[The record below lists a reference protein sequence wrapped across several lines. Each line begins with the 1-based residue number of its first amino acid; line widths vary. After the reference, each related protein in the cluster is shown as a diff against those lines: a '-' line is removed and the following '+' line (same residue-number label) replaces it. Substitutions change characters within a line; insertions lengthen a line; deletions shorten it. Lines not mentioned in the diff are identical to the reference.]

1 MMEDEIVGR
10 AIERGVALIC
20 QSGTIALTLMFNH
33 RSLPIGCLFTV
44 GNQTRL
50 AVEDLIE
57 ILCEDARVT
66 AFGLY
71 LEGIKDPEA
80 FARAATRA
88 HAAGKPIVVIKS
100 GRTAAAARTAHSHTG
115 ALAGAD
121 EVFEAFCR
129 QAGIA
134 RCDTLGTLCETLK
147 LFHTGGPLP
156 GHKVLVMGAPGGDLA
171 MTADLSRDFDWD
183 FAPLPR
189 EPPRPLREGL
199 TDPVT
204 VANPF

>member
-1 MMEDEIVGR
+1 MMPDKIVG
-10 AIERGVALIC
+10 ACVEHGVALIC

-33 RSLPIGCLFTV
+33 RSFPIGCLFTV

-57 ILCEDARVT
+57 ILCEDSRVT

-80 FARAATRA
+80 FARAAALAR
-88 HAAGKPIVVIKS
+88 AAGKPIAVIKS

-121 EVFEAFCR
+121 AVFEAFCR

-134 RCDTLGTLCETLK
+134 RCETLGSLCETLK
-147 LFHTGGPLP
+147 LLHCGGPLS
-156 GHKVLVMGAPGGDLA
+156 GRRVLVMGASGGDMA
-171 MTADLSRDFDWD
+171 MTADL
-183 FAPLPR
+183 AQPLGLSF
-189 EPPRPLREGL
+189 PPPAADTSARL
-199 TDPVT
+199 
-204 VANPF
+204 